1 MRDSP
6 APDVRSPVET
16 TVLLHPTGDIQI
28 LRSMVSMDSAGNA
41 IARGGLLEKLE
52 HCLGTVIGMN
62 SRAGNAARATI
73 DERVVDE
80 LPADEA

>member
-1 MRDSP
+1 
-6 APDVRSPVET
+6 
-16 TVLLHPTGDIQI
+16 
-28 LRSMVSMDSAGNA
+28 MVSTDSAGNA
-41 IARGGLLEKLE
+41 IARGGLQEKLE